1 MDYRETPPPP
11 TLDGFVAAI
20 WTLDVGG
27 EPDGWVEHQAV
38 PDGCIELIR
47 RHSGRSVWRSEQPPL
62 FVTGLALCPATLR
75 FSGDARFTG
84 IRLWP
89 WGWHALGGDR
99 CAGFAG
105 DWRAMAEDSSLA
117 ALLTDDGAQLPGLI
131 AAFAG
136 HPQSPID
143 PIRHVDSVGALV
155 RASGL
160 PPRQLQRIFARETGM
175 PPRSYLRLLR
185 FREAVAGIQGGA
197 PGLADMAAA
206 SGYADQAHMTR
217 EFRAL
222 GGLSPGTA
230 RRRAAGPFVPARDEP
245 TMDG

>member
-11 TLDGFVAAI
+11 GLDGFVAAI

-27 EPDGWVEHQAV
+27 APGDWVPHEAV

-47 RHSGRSVWRSEQPPL
+47 RHAGRSVWRTEQPPL
-62 FVTGLALCPATLR
+62 FVTGLALRPAALR
-75 FSGDARFTG
+75 FSGDARFTA

-89 WGWHALGGDR
+89 WGWHALGGSR
-99 CAGFAG
+99 CADFAD
-105 DWRAMAEDSSLA
+105 DWQGIAEDSPFA
-117 ALLTDDGAQLPGLI
+117 ALLPGDGAHPARLT

-136 HPQSPID
+136 QPPHPID
-143 PIRHVDSVGALV
+143 LIRQVEGVGALA
-155 RASGL
+155 RRSGL
-160 PPRQLQRIFARETGM
+160 SPRQIQRIFAREIGM

-185 FREAVAGIQGGA
+185 FREAVAGVQGEA
-197 PGLADMAAA
+197 ARLADMAAA

-222 GGLSPGTA
+222 GGLSPGTT
-230 RRRAAGPFVPARDEP
+230 RRRAAGPFVAARDEP

>member
-1 MDYRETPPPP
+1 MDYRETPHPPS
-11 TLDGFVAAI
+11 LEGFVAAI

-27 EPDGWVEHQAV
+27 AADQWVGHEAV

-47 RHSGRSVWRSEQPPL
+47 RHTGRSVWRTEQPPL
-62 FVTGLALCPATLR
+62 FVTGLALLPATLR

-99 CAGFAG
+99 CTDFADG
-105 DWRAMAEDSSLA
+105 WREVLADSPRATLIS
-117 ALLTDDGAQLPGLI
+117 DDGARLSELI
-131 AAFAG
+131 AALAG
-136 HPQSPID
+136 RARCPID
-143 PIRHVDSVGALV
+143 AIRQTDSIGAL
-155 RASGL
+155 AQQTGL
-160 PPRQLQRIFARETGM
+160 SLRQIQRIFARETGM

-185 FREAVAGIQGGA
+185 FREAVAGVQEA
-197 PGLADMAAA
+197 EAALADTAAA

-222 GGLSPGTA
+222 GGISPGTA
-230 RRRAAGPFVPARDEP
+230 RRRAAGPFVPLRDEP
-245 TMDG
+245 SDG